1 MLTSIAPVVLT
12 SAGLKVIEQ
21 EAKLAAVRVTDE
33 LVELD
38 DRQASLAFSVQDSGI
53 GIPADKLSF
62 LFKAILL

>member
-38 DRQASLAFSVQDSGI
+38 DT
-53 GIPADKLSF
+53 SF
-62 LFKAILL
+62 PITIMKGFVVTAG